1 MRWHGKRTSSNSV
14 ICGAFTQAGGCC
26 RKIPARGFRRCY
38 KHGGLSTGPRSYA
51 ARLAAGERL
60 KLYRLTGSARR
71 NIPNGTKRRD
81 RLERGERNRRLVA
94 ERQERKRLMAEA
106 RRQMDRVATGLPLWS
121 DAELEKL
128 E

>member
-51 ARLAAGERL
+51 ARLTAGERL
-60 KLYRLTGSARR
+60 KLYRVTGSARR
-71 NIPNGTKRRD
+71 GIPNSTKRRD
-81 RLERGERNRRLVA
+81 RLARGARNRQVVA
-94 ERQERKRLMAEA
+94 ERQERKRERLRCKA
-106 RRQMDRVATGLPLWS
+106 QMDRVAAGLPAWTE
-121 DAELEKL
+121 AELDKL